1 MAEALGGARA
11 ALQPACAA
19 AADSDGSAAALQ
31 LLLAVFRMQP
41 ALCEAAA
48 LAGAPEVGCP
58 TWLGS
63 EVRLRVCCLPSPACL
78 SIAQRE
84 GTVRSRGTGSVYFL
98 FWVVESNPT

>member
-1 MAEALGGARA
+1 VAEALGGARA

-31 LLLAVFRMQP
+31 LLLAAFRMQP

-63 EVRLRVCCLPSPACL
+63 EIRVARLLLAISCMPVDSAARRTCTLKEDGV
-78 SIAQRE
+78 
-84 GTVRSRGTGSVYFL
+84 GSLCWGF
-98 FWVVESNPT
+98 